1 MNADARKPDRRFF
14 LPRPAL
20 DDLIGVLRQQGYTV
34 IAPKVV
40 NQAVSLQPIEAA
52 DQLPK
57 GLRDDQDG
65 GHYRLVPGDPALTF
79 EYVVGADGPKSHLFP
94 AHLRLLAFHV
104 EKEDFV
110 LDEGS
115 SQPPKLAFLGVRPC
129 ELAAIRVQDLVFG
142 VDRPQAFRC
151 ESETWYTQARQQAL
165 LLTVNCTRPGGTC
178 FCARG
183 GRVRRPRTASTWP

>member
-65 GHYRLVPGDPALTF
+65 GHYRLVPGNPALTF
-79 EYVVGADGPKSHLFP
+79 EYVVGAGRAQEPPLPGPS
-94 AHLRLLAFHV
+94 ATA
-104 EKEDFV
+104 
-110 LDEGS
+110 
-115 SQPPKLAFLGVRPC
+115 GVSR
-129 ELAAIRVQDLVFG
+129 
-142 VDRPQAFRC
+142 
-151 ESETWYTQARQQAL
+151 
-165 LLTVNCTRPGGTC
+165 
-178 FCARG
+178 
-183 GRVRRPRTASTWP
+183 